1 MQSNNPWSTLPSN
14 QDIEAPGQQSSN
26 GRLRNDDS
34 DSFLDVGAVPGHQ
47 LGHDTESQATR
58 VSFWARLTSKGH
70 ATVGWRKSIKAL
82 ATYSWLNALL
92 VVVPLA
98 WAVHF
103 VHSVSHKVVF
113 AVSIIALLPLVKLL
127 HYAGDQMALNCG
139 RVAGDVVMVTVNNS
153 VETITAILLLLK
165 CELKLL
171 QSTITGFVLLRLL
184 LISGTAFVFGG
195 LRRKSQILHADR
207 SQLNQTML
215 ATGALA
221 LLLPALFYNVLGHNT
236 QATSAGTHVPNIV
249 NEPLRQQM
257 LDISRALSPLL
268 LVAYICSCFYM
279 HYPPGGEDVMF
290 SEKDPEACVEPLAEL
305 SNEENP
311 EVNFWASFIV
321 MLVVGVLMAIT
332 AECLI
337 SSVQPMK
344 ARVQEEWFGLVLIP
358 LVSFAAD
365 GVLLT
370 VYFIRS
376 QFRGWLGV
384 PDKPA
389 GSLAETRAIDL
400 SVQFLLFWTPALVLV
415 GWALG
420 KPMSLLFDLFE
431 VMLLI
436 AACFLLN
443 HVTFDSRTNWAEGV
457 MLVVFYLMI
466 IITAWFYPGRRDIRD
481 MLACNSTLSNSTLLV

>member
-1 MQSNNPWSTLPSN
+1 MQSDNPWSILPSN
-14 QDIEAPGQQSSN
+14 QDIETPGQQSSN
-26 GRLRNDDS
+26 SRLRNDDS
-34 DSFLDVGAVPGHQ
+34 DSLSDLAVPGRR
-47 LGHDTESQATR
+47 LSHDTESQATP
-58 VSFWARLTSKGH
+58 VSFWARLTGKGH
-70 ATVGWRKSIKAL
+70 ATVGWKQSIKAL
-82 ATYSWLNALL
+82 ATYSWLNTLL

-98 WAVHF
+98 WALHF

-127 HYAGDQMALNCG
+127 HYAGDQMAFNCG

-153 VETITAILLLLK
+153 VETVMAILLLLK

-184 LISGTAFVFGG
+184 LVSGTAFIFGG

-215 ATGALA
+215 TTGALA
-221 LLLPALFYNVLGHNT
+221 LLLPALFYNVLDHNT

-249 NEPLRQQM
+249 NESLRQQI
-257 LDISRALSPLL
+257 LDVSRALSPLL
-268 LVAYICSCFYM
+268 LVAYICSCCYM
-279 HYPPGGEDVMF
+279 HYPPGNEDVVF
-290 SEKDPEACVEPLAEL
+290 SEKDPEACVEPHAEL
-305 SNEENP
+305 SDEEKP

-321 MLVVGVLMAIT
+321 ILVVGALMAIT
-332 AECLI
+332 VECLI
-337 SSVQPMK
+337 ASVQPMK
-344 ARVQEEWFGLVLIP
+344 TRVQEEWFGLVLIP

-415 GWALG
+415 GWALS

-431 VMLLI
+431 VVLLT

-457 MLVVFYLMI
+457 MLVVFYFMI
-466 IITAWFYPGRRDIRD
+466 VITAWFYPGSQEIHN
-481 MLACNSTLSNSTLLV
+481 MLACNT